1 MKQNCGLCR
10 ERVNKTFI
18 TKFKKIDKRFQGW
31 QQFLEKKKL
40 LIWTSI
46 LSIQNGKYFSVKGI
60 CSTSL
65 KQKDKIVFF
74 VIQEPTGNIEFPT
87 CQCPAGRA
95 GTCSH
100 SCAISKVI
108 AKWVVDRVTIILEQ
122 RACTSKPCAWSLL
135 QSKGCLEKHSIND
148 LEIKS
153 PPSKKSK
160 ISESNSTKQEITST
174 LYVADAHNRPDNE
187 NSNVLKLLDFL
198 KESNPSLHFLD
209 IVNTNCQ
216 KKCETKVRLKPEGSV

>member
-1 MKQNCGLCR
+1 M
-10 ERVNKTFI
+10 
-18 TKFKKIDKRFQGW
+18 
-31 QQFLEKKKL
+31 
-40 LIWTSI
+40 
-46 LSIQNGKYFSVKGI
+46 
-60 CSTSL
+60 
-65 KQKDKIVFF
+65 
-74 VIQEPTGNIEFPT
+74 
-87 CQCPAGRA
+87 
-95 GTCSH
+95 
-100 SCAISKVI
+100 
-108 AKWVVDRVTIILEQ
+108 
-122 RACTSKPCAWSLL
+122 L

-160 ISESNSTKQEITST
+160 ISESNSTKQGITST
-174 LYVADAHNRPDNE
+174 LYVADAHNRPENNENSMKTDNE